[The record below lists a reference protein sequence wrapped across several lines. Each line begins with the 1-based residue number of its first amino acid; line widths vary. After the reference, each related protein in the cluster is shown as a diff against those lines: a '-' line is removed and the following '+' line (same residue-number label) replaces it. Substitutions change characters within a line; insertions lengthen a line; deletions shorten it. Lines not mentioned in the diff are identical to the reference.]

1 MNRAQAAEGG
11 STANT
16 LRGEATIL
24 IDGAPHLL
32 RPSFDALVRA
42 EDELGPLF
50 ALVERAGEGQ
60 LKLAEIAGLFW
71 HCLAPRA
78 GVSREAL
85 GEAVLAMGLTEAAK
99 PLRVLLGEI
108 LRGRP

>member
-1 MNRAQAAEGG
+1 MN
-11 STANT
+11 S
-16 LRGEATIL
+16 LRGEAAL
-24 IDGAPHLL
+24 VIDGSPRLL

-42 EDELGPLF
+42 EEELGPLF

-71 HCLAPRA
+71 HCLADRA
-78 GVSREAL
+78 GLSRESV
-85 GEAVLAMGLTEAAK
+85 GEAVLALGLAEAAR

-108 LRGRP
+108 LRGRPPSAGSG

>member
-1 MNRAQAAEGG
+1 MN
-11 STANT
+11 S
-16 LRGEATIL
+16 LRGEAAL
-24 IDGAPHLL
+24 VIDGSPRLL

-42 EDELGPLF
+42 EEELGPLF

-71 HCLAPRA
+71 HCLADRA
-78 GVSREAL
+78 AVSREGV
-85 GEAVLAMGLTEAAK
+85 GEAVLALGLAEAAR

-108 LRGRP
+108 LRGRPPSAGSG